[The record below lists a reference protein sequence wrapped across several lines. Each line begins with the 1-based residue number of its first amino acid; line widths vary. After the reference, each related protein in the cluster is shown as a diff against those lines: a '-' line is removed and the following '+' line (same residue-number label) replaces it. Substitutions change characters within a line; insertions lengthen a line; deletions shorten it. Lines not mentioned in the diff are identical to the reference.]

1 MDDSRYV
8 SGGRVAGAVEADVCE
23 SSPEGD
29 AAVVLDRLSKDK
41 VPAKNQA
48 KDQAPGFN
56 WGALARILIAALIV
70 PELIY
75 FSRPLDIAIV
85 DGSKGWWLFLVQ
97 HHRTFAAVFSTAG
110 IAAVIFSF
118 SAGSIR
124 ESIGDA
130 IRGPVEAPATRAVF
144 LGLHLAAVGCLIAWV
159 VAIVMTKRLD
169 TGAGP
174 AWFFVGAGLS
184 AFALFTWFGA
194 LTPAAPLLRWARAN
208 QGAIAA
214 AIAVAVCARIAS
226 VYSINLWNPLTAS
239 TLWGVDAILRM
250 LGQSTIVDP
259 VAARIGTGHFRV
271 AIWGGCSGV
280 EGIGLMSV
288 FVGGYLWFCR
298 RELRFPAALILL
310 PIGVVSIWFLNI
322 VRIAA
327 LIIIGGWS
335 PRVAIDGF
343 HTVAGWLFY
352 TVAAC
357 GIVVVS
363 RRSPRFSRAEWR
375 PIRAAAENPAAMY
388 LAPMLTL
395 LLIAMLTRIAGGGFD
410 YLYPL
415 KVAGA
420 GAVLWSYRSRLAEF
434 RRSLSWFPIL
444 IGGVVFIEWVFIEW
458 IMLQRG
464 SIGTQDLRFAAQLG
478 GMSAPSAY
486 GWIAIRVIGAVVT
499 VPIAEELAFRG
510 YLLRKLVD
518 SDFAR
523 VEFNCFTML
532 SFVVSSVLF
541 GMLHQQW
548 LAGVIAGMLFAIAM
562 YRRGA
567 ILDAVIAH
575 STANAMLAAYVLG
588 THHWALWN

>member
-1 MDDSRYV
+1 MAVNTPGRRYECV
-8 SGGRVAGAVEADVCE
+8 
-23 SSPEGD
+23 PEVD
-29 AAVVLDRLSKDK
+29 AAFDAGHSSRDRS
-41 VPAKNQA
+41 PAKH
-48 KDQAPGFN
+48 QAPRFN
-56 WGALARILIAALIV
+56 WGALTRVLIAALIV

-85 DGSKGWWLFLVQ
+85 DGSKGWWLFIVQ
-97 HHRTFAAVFSTAG
+97 HHRTFAAVFSTAA

-118 SAGSIR
+118 SGGSIR
-124 ESIGDA
+124 ESIGHA
-130 IRGPVEAPATRAVF
+130 LCGPVEAPATRAAF
-144 LGLHLAAVGCLIAWV
+144 LGMHLGAVGCLIAWV

-169 TGAGP
+169 TAEGP

-184 AFALFTWFGA
+184 GFALFTWFGA
-194 LTPAAPLLRWARAN
+194 LTPAAPLIRWARMN
-208 QGAIAA
+208 RGAIAA

-226 VYSINLWNPLTAS
+226 VYSLNLWNPLTAS

-250 LGQSTIVDP
+250 LGQTTIVDP
-259 VAARIGTGHFRV
+259 VAARIGTSHFRV
-271 AIWGGCSGV
+271 TIWQACSGL

-288 FVGGYLWFCR
+288 FVAGYLWFCR

-310 PIGVVSIWFLNI
+310 PIGVASIWFLNI

-327 LIIIGGWS
+327 LILIGGWS

-363 RRSPRFSRAEWR
+363 RRSPLFSRTEWK
-375 PIRAAAENPAAMY
+375 PLRAAAENPAAMY

-420 GAVLWSYRSRLAEF
+420 GAVLWFYRARLAEF
-434 RRSLSWFPIL
+434 GRSLSWFPIL
-444 IGGVVFIEWVFIEW
+444 IGSVVFIEWIL
-458 IMLQRG
+458 LQRG
-464 SIGTQDLRFAAQLG
+464 SNGGAQDVVFAAQLG
-478 GMSAPSAY
+478 SMSAPIAY

-510 YLLRKLVD
+510 YLLRKLVN

-523 VEFNCFTML
+523 VEFSSFTML

-567 ILDAVIAH
+567 IIDAIIAH
-575 STANAMLAAYVLG
+575 STANAMLAAYVLA
-588 THHWALWN
+588 THHWSLWN

>member
-1 MDDSRYV
+1 MGVNAPV
-8 SGGRVAGAVEADVCE
+8 SYE
-23 SSPEGD
+23 SVPSAD
-29 AAVVLDRLSKDK
+29 AAVVLDRRSR
-41 VPAKNQA
+41 
-48 KDQAPGFN
+48 DQAPGFN

-85 DGSKGWWLFLVQ
+85 DGSQGWWLFLVQ
-97 HHRTFAAVFSTAG
+97 HHRTFAAVFSTAAL
-110 IAAVIFSF
+110 AAVIFSF
-118 SAGSIR
+118 SGGSIR
-124 ESIGDA
+124 ESIGQGL
-130 IRGPVEAPATRAVF
+130 RGPVEAPATRAAF
-144 LGLHLAAVGCLIAWV
+144 LGLHLAAVACLIAWV

-169 TGAGP
+169 TAEGP
-174 AWFFVGAGLS
+174 AWFFFGAGLS
-184 AFALFTWFGA
+184 GFALFTWFGA
-194 LTPAAPLLRWARAN
+194 LTAAAPLIRWARMNRSAMV
-208 QGAIAA
+208 A

-239 TLWGVDAILRM
+239 TLWGVDTILRM
-250 LGQSTIVDP
+250 LGQTTIVEP
-259 VAARIGTGHFRV
+259 AAARIGTGHFLV
-271 AIWGGCSGV
+271 TILQGCSGL

-288 FVGGYLWFCR
+288 FVAGYLWFCR

-310 PIGVVSIWFLNI
+310 PIGVVSIWFLNV

-327 LIIIGGWS
+327 LILIGGWS

-363 RRSPRFSRAEWR
+363 RRSPLFSRTEWK
-375 PIRAAAENPAAMY
+375 PLRAAAENPAAMY
-388 LAPMLTL
+388 LAPMLTI

-420 GAVLWSYRSRLAEF
+420 GAVIWFYRARLAEL

-444 IGGVVFIEWVFIEW
+444 IGSVVFIEWIV
-458 IMLQRG
+458 LQRG
-464 SIGTQDLRFAAQLG
+464 SNGGAQDVAFAAQLG
-478 GMSAPSAY
+478 GMSAPIAY

-510 YLLRKLVD
+510 YLLRKLVN

-567 ILDAVIAH
+567 ILDTIIAH
-575 STANAMLAAYVLG
+575 STANAMLAAYVLA
-588 THHWALWN
+588 TNHLSLWN

>member
-1 MDDSRYV
+1 VHINTRARRY
-8 SGGRVAGAVEADVCE
+8 E
-23 SSPEGD
+23 SASEGD
-29 AAVVLDRLSKDK
+29 AAVVLDRRSKD
-41 VPAKNQA
+41 QI

-56 WGALARILIAALIV
+56 WGAIARILIAALIV

-75 FSRPLDIAIV
+75 FSRPIDIVIV

-97 HHRTFAAVFSTAG
+97 HHRTFAAVFSTSA

-118 SAGSIR
+118 SGGSIR
-124 ESIGDA
+124 ESIGQA
-130 IRGPVEAPATRAVF
+130 VRGPVEAPATRAVF
-144 LGLHLAAVGCLIAWV
+144 LGLHLAAVAGLIAWV
-159 VAIVMTKRLD
+159 FAIVLTKRLD
-169 TGAGP
+169 TAEGP

-184 AFALFTWFGA
+184 GFALFTWFGA
-194 LTPAAPLLRWARAN
+194 LTPAAPLLRWARMN
-208 QGAIAA
+208 RGAMAA

-226 VYSINLWNPLTAS
+226 VYSVNLWNPLSAS

-250 LGQSTIVDP
+250 LGQTTIVDP
-259 VAARIGTGHFRV
+259 GAGRIGTGHFRV
-271 AIWGGCSGV
+271 TIWAGCSGV

-288 FVGGYLWFCR
+288 FVAGYLWFCR

-310 PIGVVSIWFLNI
+310 PIGVVSIWVLNV

-327 LIIIGGWS
+327 LILIGGWS

-363 RRSPRFSRAEWR
+363 RRSPIFSRTEPDR
-375 PIRAAAENPAAMY
+375 LRLAAENPAAMY

-415 KVAGA
+415 KVAGV
-420 GAVLWSYRSRLAEF
+420 GAVIWFYRARLAEF
-434 RRSLSWFPIL
+434 RRSFSWFPIL
-444 IGGVVFIEWVFIEW
+444 IGAVVFIEWVFIGW
-458 IMLQRG
+458 ILLQRG
-464 SIGTQDLRFAAQLG
+464 SNGGAQDVAFAAQLG
-478 GMSAPSAY
+478 GMSAPIAF
-486 GWIAIRVIGAVVT
+486 GWLAIRVIGAAVT

-510 YLLRKLVD
+510 YLLRKLVN
-518 SDFAR
+518 SNFAR
-523 VEFNCFTML
+523 VEFNSFTMV

-567 ILDAVIAH
+567 ILDAIIAH
-575 STANAMLAAYVLG
+575 STANAMLAAYVLA
-588 THHWALWN
+588 THHWWLWN